1 MRDFRELKVW
11 QRAHEL
17 TLDVYK
23 ATQLFPAEE
32 RFGLRSQIRRSSI
45 SIGAKI
51 AEGAGKMTR
60 PDFARFLQISLGSA
74 SELEYEL
81 LLARDLGYFEQERY
95 EGLAGQVVETK
106 RMLTGFIQY
115 LYGQKTGTD
124 G

>member
-106 RMLTGFIQY
+106 R
-115 LYGQKTGTD
+115 
-124 G
+124 